1 MHKTLSQGGRLVLG
15 AWGCS
20 SVIECFPSSQTVLN
34 LASSN
39 TTQGGGDLLAT
50 KSSLFFELCYFC
62 VLPVIPER
70 QASDTP
76 VFFVSF

>member
-15 AWGCS
+15 AWGC
-20 SVIECFPSSQTVLN
+20 FPSSQTVLN
-34 LASSN
+34 LTSSN
-39 TTQGGGDLLAT
+39 TTQGGDGLLAT
-50 KSSLFFELCYFC
+50 KSSLFFEVCYFC
-62 VLPVIPER
+62 VLPVIPDR